1 MINKF
6 DIQKLRELDILQ
18 VADLLGMGLRNKRAL
33 CIHHDDHH
41 PSLAFNVRKN
51 TCHCYSCGFSADTIG
66 LVRERLNLGFSEAC
80 HWLADHFDVYIG
92 DDRYGNSAKYGNSAR
107 YADKCADKKVLTA
120 SDRRMAS
127 LRAHFAE
134 THVSHGHLAES
145 SFSGERN
152 RECPSSAYVAPSAVD
167 VEFYQ
172 QMFRQMHLSES
183 GQRFLFEE
191 RLLSPEALKVCQIV
205 STEQSVCMARVGRGV
220 FDGPSLI
227 FPYFDQEGRLVSVQS
242 RYLGKPKS
250 ESSFDMEKVS
260 IDEVKPDEVKP
271 DDVKPKEIPRFKFA
285 PGSHRMIYGLD
296 RLKDYPPGE
305 PLLIT
310 EGPSD
315 CWTALT
321 LGFHAIAIPSATL
334 FDRRFQ
340 GLLAGRN
347 LHIFPDQD
355 EAGLS
360 LYFELKKALPSLVY
374 HQLPEGCK
382 DLSEYYLKL
391 RRSEGMT
398 LEEAKAKVQSSVSV

>member
-41 PSLAFNVRKN
+41 PSLAFNVKKN

-80 HWLADHFDVYIG
+80 RWLADHFDVYI
-92 DDRYGNSAKYGNSAR
+92 
-107 YADKCADKKVLTA
+107 ADEHRDTHRKDVKKAVTA
-120 SDRRMAS
+120 SERRMAS

-134 THVSHGHLAES
+134 THVSHGH
-145 SFSGERN
+145 
-152 RECPSSAYVAPSAVD
+152 VAPSAVD

-172 QMFRQMHLSES
+172 QMFRQMQLSES
-183 GQRFLFEE
+183 GRRFLFEE

-227 FPYFDQEGRLVSVQS
+227 FPYFDQQGRLVSVQS
-242 RYLGKPKS
+242 RYLEKKKLGV
-250 ESSFDMEKVS
+250 SFDMDKVS
-260 IDEVKPDEVKP
+260 SDEA
-271 DDVKPKEIPRFKFA
+271 KPKEIPRFKFA

-334 FDRRFQ
+334 FDRCFQ

-398 LEEAKAKVQSSVSV
+398 LEEAKTKVHSSVSV

>member
-80 HWLADHFDVYIG
+80 RWLADHFDVYI
-92 DDRYGNSAKYGNSAR
+92 
-107 YADKCADKKVLTA
+107 ADEHRDTHRKDVKKAVTA

-134 THVSHGHLAES
+134 THVSHGH
-145 SFSGERN
+145 
-152 RECPSSAYVAPSAVD
+152 PSSAYVAPSSVD

-183 GQRFLFEE
+183 GRRFLFEE

-242 RYLGKPKS
+242 RYLGKKRP
-250 ESSFDMEKVS
+250 ESSFDMNKVS
-260 IDEVKPDEVKP
+260 VDEA
-271 DDVKPKEIPRFKFA
+271 KPKEIPRFKFA

-296 RLKDYPPGE
+296 RLKDYLPGE

-334 FDRRFQ
+334 FDRSFQ
-340 GLLAGRN
+340 ALLAGRN

-398 LEEAKAKVQSSVSV
+398 LEKAKAMVQGSVSV

>member
-41 PSLAFNVRKN
+41 PSLAFNVKKN

-80 HWLADHFDVYIG
+80 RWLADHFDVYIA
-92 DDRYGNSAKYGNSAR
+92 DEKYGNSAR

-120 SDRRMAS
+120 SDRRLAS

-134 THVSHGHLAES
+134 THVSHG
-145 SFSGERN
+145 
-152 RECPSSAYVAPSAVD
+152 YVAPSSVD

-183 GQRFLFEE
+183 GRRFLFEE
-191 RLLSPEALKVCQIV
+191 RLLSSEALKVCQIV

-250 ESSFDMEKVS
+250 ESSSDMDKVS
-260 IDEVKPDEVKP
+260 FDE
-271 DDVKPKEIPRFKFA
+271 VKPKEIPRFKFA

-296 RLKDYPPGE
+296 RLKDCPPDE

-321 LGFHAIAIPSATL
+321 LGIHAIAIPSATL

-347 LHIFPDQD
+347 LHVFPDQD

-360 LYFELKKALPSLVY
+360 LYFELKKAFPRLVY

-391 RRSEGMT
+391 RRSDGMT

>member
-41 PSLAFNVRKN
+41 PSLAFNVKKN

-80 HWLADHFDVYIG
+80 RWLADHFDVYIA
-92 DDRYGNSAKYGNSAR
+92 DEKYGNSAR

-120 SDRRMAS
+120 SDRRLAS

-134 THVSHGHLAES
+134 THVSHG
-145 SFSGERN
+145 
-152 RECPSSAYVAPSAVD
+152 YVAPSSVD

-183 GQRFLFEE
+183 GRRFLFEE
-191 RLLSPEALKVCQIV
+191 RLLSSEALKVCQIV

-250 ESSFDMEKVS
+250 ESSSDMDKVS
-260 IDEVKPDEVKP
+260 FDE
-271 DDVKPKEIPRFKFA
+271 VKPKEIPRFKFA

-296 RLKDYPPGE
+296 RLKDYPSDE

-321 LGFHAIAIPSATL
+321 LGIHAIAIPSATL

-398 LEEAKAKVQSSVSV
+398 LEEAKAKVQGSVSV

>member
-41 PSLAFNVRKN
+41 PSLAFNVKKN

-80 HWLADHFDVYIG
+80 RWLADHFDVYIG
-92 DDRYGNSAKYGNSAR
+92 DEKYGNSAR
-107 YADKCADKKVLTA
+107 YTEKSADKKLLTA

-134 THVSHGHLAES
+134 THVSHGHVAS
-145 SFSGERN
+145 SS
-152 RECPSSAYVAPSAVD
+152 VD

-183 GQRFLFEE
+183 GQRFLFED

-220 FDGPSLI
+220 FDGPSII

-242 RYLGKPKS
+242 RYLGKKRP
-250 ESSFDMEKVS
+250 ESSFDMNKAS
-260 IDEVKPDEVKP
+260 LDEA
-271 DDVKPKEIPRFKFA
+271 KPKEIPRFKFA

-296 RLKDYPPGE
+296 RLKDYPPDE

-321 LGFHAIAIPSATL
+321 LGIHAIAIPSATL

-391 RRSEGMT
+391 RRSEGMM
-398 LEEAKAKVQSSVSV
+398 LEEAKVKVQSSVSV

>member
-1 MINKF
+1 MIDKYN
-6 DIQKLRELDILQ
+6 IQKLRELDILQ

-41 PSLAFNVRKN
+41 PSLAFNVKKN

-80 HWLADHFDVYIG
+80 RWLADHFDVYIG
-92 DDRYGNSAKYGNSAR
+92 DEKYGNSAR
-107 YADKCADKKVLTA
+107 YTDKSADKKVLTA

-134 THVSHGHLAES
+134 THVSHGHVAS
-145 SFSGERN
+145 SS
-152 RECPSSAYVAPSAVD
+152 VD

-242 RYLGKPKS
+242 RYLGKKKS

-260 IDEVKPDEVKP
+260 IDEVKP

-296 RLKDYPPGE
+296 RLKDYSPDE

-310 EGPSD
+310 EEPSD

-321 LGFHAIAIPSATL
+321 LGIHAIAIPSATL

-360 LYFELKKALPSLVY
+360 LYFELKKALSSLVY

>member
-41 PSLAFNVRKN
+41 PSLAFNVKKN
-51 TCHCYSCGFSADTIG
+51 TCHCYSCGFSADTIA

-80 HWLADHFDVYIG
+80 RWLADHFDVYI
-92 DDRYGNSAKYGNSAR
+92 
-107 YADKCADKKVLTA
+107 ADEHRDTHRKDVKKAVTA

-127 LRAHFAE
+127 LRVHFAE
-134 THVSHGHLAES
+134 THVSHGH
-145 SFSGERN
+145 
-152 RECPSSAYVAPSAVD
+152 PSSAYVAPSSVD

-183 GQRFLFEE
+183 GRRFLFEE

-242 RYLGKPKS
+242 RYLGKKRP
-250 ESSFDMEKVS
+250 ESSFDMNKVS
-260 IDEVKPDEVKP
+260 LDEA
-271 DDVKPKEIPRFKFA
+271 KPKEIPRFKFA

-334 FDRRFQ
+334 FDRSFQ
-340 GLLAGRN
+340 ALLAGRN

-360 LYFELKKALPSLVY
+360 LYFELKQALPSLVY

>member
-41 PSLAFNVRKN
+41 PSLAFNVKKN

-80 HWLADHFDVYIG
+80 HWLADHFDVYI
-92 DDRYGNSAKYGNSAR
+92 
-107 YADKCADKKVLTA
+107 ADEHRDTHRKDVKKVLTA

-134 THVSHGHLAES
+134 THVSHGHLA
-145 SFSGERN
+145 
-152 RECPSSAYVAPSAVD
+152 YVAPSSVD

-183 GQRFLFEE
+183 GRRFLFEE

-227 FPYFDQEGRLVSVQS
+227 FPYFDQDGRLVSVQS
-242 RYLGKPKS
+242 RYLGKKMS
-250 ESSFDMEKVS
+250 ESSFDMDKVS
-260 IDEVKPDEVKP
+260 FDE
-271 DDVKPKEIPRFKFA
+271 VKPKEIPRFKFA

-296 RLKDYPPGE
+296 RLKDYPPDE

-334 FDRRFQ
+334 FDRSFQ

-398 LEEAKAKVQSSVSV
+398 LEEAKAKVQGSVSV

>member
-41 PSLAFNVRKN
+41 PSLAFNVKKN

-80 HWLADHFDVYIG
+80 RWLADHFDVYI
-92 DDRYGNSAKYGNSAR
+92 
-107 YADKCADKKVLTA
+107 ADEHRDTHRKDLKKAVTA
-120 SDRRMAS
+120 SERRLAS

-134 THVSHGHLAES
+134 THVSHGH
-145 SFSGERN
+145 
-152 RECPSSAYVAPSAVD
+152 PSSAYVAQASVD

-183 GQRFLFEE
+183 GRRFLFEE
-191 RLLSPEALKVCQIV
+191 RLLSPEALKVFQIV
-205 STEQSVCMARVGRGV
+205 STEQSVCMARVGCGV

-242 RYLGKPKS
+242 RYLGKKRP
-250 ESSFDMEKVS
+250 ESSFDMNKVS
-260 IDEVKPDEVKP
+260 LDEA
-271 DDVKPKEIPRFKFA
+271 KPKEIPRFKFA

-296 RLKDYPPGE
+296 RLKDYPPDE

-321 LGFHAIAIPSATL
+321 LGIHAIAIPSATL

-391 RRSEGMT
+391 RRREGMT
-398 LEEAKAKVQSSVSV
+398 LEEAKAKAQGCVSV

>member
-80 HWLADHFDVYIG
+80 RWLADHFDVYI
-92 DDRYGNSAKYGNSAR
+92 
-107 YADKCADKKVLTA
+107 ADEHRDTHRKDVKKAVTA
-120 SDRRMAS
+120 SERRMAS
-127 LRAHFAE
+127 LRAHLAE
-134 THVSHGHLAES
+134 THVSHGH
-145 SFSGERN
+145 
-152 RECPSSAYVAPSAVD
+152 PSSAYVAPSSVD

-183 GQRFLFEE
+183 GRRFLFEE

-242 RYLGKPKS
+242 RYLGKKRP
-250 ESSFDMEKVS
+250 ESSFDMNKVS
-260 IDEVKPDEVKP
+260 LDEA
-271 DDVKPKEIPRFKFA
+271 KPKEIPRFKFA

-334 FDRRFQ
+334 FDRSFQ
-340 GLLAGRN
+340 ALLAGRN

-360 LYFELKKALPSLVY
+360 LYFELKQALPSLVY

-398 LEEAKAKVQSSVSV
+398 LEEAKAKVQGSVSV

>member
-1 MINKF
+1 MIDKYN
-6 DIQKLRELDILQ
+6 IQKLRELDILQ

-41 PSLAFNVRKN
+41 PSLAFNVKKN

-80 HWLADHFDVYIG
+80 RWLADHFDVYIG

-134 THVSHGHLAES
+134 THVSHGH
-145 SFSGERN
+145 
-152 RECPSSAYVAPSAVD
+152 VAPSSVD

-242 RYLGKPKS
+242 RYLGKKKS
-250 ESSFDMEKVS
+250 ESSLDMDKVS
-260 IDEVKPDEVKP
+260 SDEA
-271 DDVKPKEIPRFKFA
+271 KPKEIPRFKFA

-296 RLKDYPPGE
+296 RLKDYSPDE

-321 LGFHAIAIPSATL
+321 LGIHAIAIPSATL

-398 LEEAKAKVQSSVSV
+398 LEEAKAKVQNSVSV

>member
-41 PSLAFNVRKN
+41 PSLAFNVKKN

-92 DDRYGNSAKYGNSAR
+92 DEKYGKSVKYGNAAR

-134 THVSHGHLAES
+134 THVSHGH
-145 SFSGERN
+145 
-152 RECPSSAYVAPSAVD
+152 VAPSSVD

-183 GQRFLFEE
+183 GRSFLFEE

-227 FPYFDQEGRLVSVQS
+227 FPYFDQEGRLFSVQS
-242 RYLGKPKS
+242 RYLGKK
-250 ESSFDMEKVS
+250 
-260 IDEVKPDEVKP
+260 
-271 DDVKPKEIPRFKFA
+271 KEIPRFKFA
-285 PGSHRMIYGLD
+285 PGSHRMVYGLD
-296 RLKDYPPGE
+296 RLKDYPPDE

-321 LGFHAIAIPSATL
+321 LGIHAIAIPSATL

-382 DLSEYYLKL
+382 DLSEYYLKF
-391 RRSEGMT
+391 RRREGMT

>member
-18 VADLLGMGLRNKRAL
+18 VADLLGIGLRNKRAL

-41 PSLAFNVRKN
+41 PSLAFNVKKN
-51 TCHCYSCGFSADTIG
+51 TCHCYSCGFSADTIA

-107 YADKCADKKVLTA
+107 YADKCTDKKVLTA

-134 THVSHGHLAES
+134 THVSHGH
-145 SFSGERN
+145 
-152 RECPSSAYVAPSAVD
+152 VAPSAVD

-191 RLLSPEALKVCQIV
+191 RLLSSEALKVCQIV

-242 RYLGKPKS
+242 RYLGKK
-250 ESSFDMEKVS
+250 
-260 IDEVKPDEVKP
+260 
-271 DDVKPKEIPRFKFA
+271 KEIPRFKFA

-296 RLKDYPPGE
+296 RLKDYPPDE

-321 LGFHAIAIPSATL
+321 LGIHAIAIPSATL
-334 FDRRFQ
+334 FDRSFQ
-340 GLLAGRN
+340 ALLTGRN

-360 LYFELKKALPSLVY
+360 LYFELKQALPSLVY

-391 RRSEGMT
+391 RRREGMT
-398 LEEAKAKVQSSVSV
+398 LEEAKVKVQSSVSV

>member
-1 MINKF
+1 MIQKY

-41 PSLAFNVRKN
+41 PSLAFNVKKN

-80 HWLADHFDVYIG
+80 RWLADHFDVYIA
-92 DDRYGNSAKYGNSAR
+92 DEKYGNSAR

-145 SFSGERN
+145 SSSGERN

-183 GQRFLFEE
+183 GRRFLFEE

-242 RYLGKPKS
+242 RYLGKKKS
-250 ESSFDMEKVS
+250 ESSSDMDKVS
-260 IDEVKPDEVKP
+260 IDEA
-271 DDVKPKEIPRFKFA
+271 KPKEIPRFKFA

-296 RLKDYPPGE
+296 RLKDYPPDE

-321 LGFHAIAIPSATL
+321 LGIHAIAIPSATL

-398 LEEAKAKVQSSVSV
+398 LEEAKAKVQGCVSV

>member
-1 MINKF
+1 MIQKY

-41 PSLAFNVRKN
+41 PSLAFNVKKN
-51 TCHCYSCGFSADTIG
+51 ACHCYSCGFSADTIG

-120 SDRRMAS
+120 SDRRLAS

-145 SFSGERN
+145 FSSGEKNGR
-152 RECPSSAYVAPSAVD
+152 CPSSAYVASSSVD

-183 GQRFLFEE
+183 GRRFLFEE

-250 ESSFDMEKVS
+250 ESSSDMDKVS
-260 IDEVKPDEVKP
+260 FDE
-271 DDVKPKEIPRFKFA
+271 VKPKEIPRFKFA

-296 RLKDYPPGE
+296 RLKDYPPDE

-321 LGFHAIAIPSATL
+321 LGIHAIAIPSATL
-334 FDRRFQ
+334 FDHRFQ

-398 LEEAKAKVQSSVSV
+398 LEEAKAKVQGCVSV

>member
-41 PSLAFNVRKN
+41 PSLAFNVKKN
-51 TCHCYSCGFSADTIG
+51 TCHCYSCGFSADTIA

-80 HWLADHFDVYIG
+80 RWLADHFDVYI
-92 DDRYGNSAKYGNSAR
+92 
-107 YADKCADKKVLTA
+107 ADEHRDTHRKDVKKVLTA

-134 THVSHGHLAES
+134 THVSHGH
-145 SFSGERN
+145 
-152 RECPSSAYVAPSAVD
+152 VAPSSVD

-183 GQRFLFEE
+183 GRRFLFEE
-191 RLLSPEALKVCQIV
+191 RLLSSEALKVCQIV

-250 ESSFDMEKVS
+250 ESSSDMDKVS
-260 IDEVKPDEVKP
+260 FDE
-271 DDVKPKEIPRFKFA
+271 VKPKEIPRFKFA

-321 LGFHAIAIPSATL
+321 LGIHAIAIPQCHA
-334 FDRRFQ
+334 FR
-340 GLLAGRN
+340 
-347 LHIFPDQD
+347 PP
-355 EAGLS
+355 LS
-360 LYFELKKALPSLVY
+360 RASCRKKSSHLP
-374 HQLPEGCK
+374 
-382 DLSEYYLKL
+382 
-391 RRSEGMT
+391 
-398 LEEAKAKVQSSVSV
+398 

>member
-41 PSLAFNVRKN
+41 PSLAFNVKKN

-80 HWLADHFDVYIG
+80 RWLADHFDVYIG
-92 DDRYGNSAKYGNSAR
+92 YEKYGNSAR
-107 YADKCADKKVLTA
+107 YTEKNADKKLLTA

-127 LRAHFAE
+127 MRAHFAE
-134 THVSHGHLAES
+134 THVSHGH
-145 SFSGERN
+145 
-152 RECPSSAYVAPSAVD
+152 VAPSSVD

-205 STEQSVCMARVGRGV
+205 STEQSVCMARVGCGV

-242 RYLGKPKS
+242 RYLGKKRP
-250 ESSFDMEKVS
+250 ESSFDMNKAS
-260 IDEVKPDEVKP
+260 LDEA
-271 DDVKPKEIPRFKFA
+271 KPKEIPRFKFA

-296 RLKDYPPGE
+296 RLKDYPPDE

-321 LGFHAIAIPSATL
+321 LGIHAIAIPSATL

>member
-41 PSLAFNVRKN
+41 PSLAFNVKKN
-51 TCHCYSCGFSADTIG
+51 TCHCYSCGFSADTIA

-80 HWLADHFDVYIG
+80 RWLADHFDVYIA
-92 DDRYGNSAKYGNSAR
+92 DEKYGNSAR
-107 YADKCADKKVLTA
+107 YTEKSADKKLLTA

-134 THVSHGHLAES
+134 THVSHGHVAS
-145 SFSGERN
+145 SS
-152 RECPSSAYVAPSAVD
+152 VD

-260 IDEVKPDEVKP
+260 IDEVKP
-271 DDVKPKEIPRFKFA
+271 KEIPRFKFA

-296 RLKDYPPGE
+296 RLKDYPPDE

-355 EAGLS
+355 EVGLS
-360 LYFELKKALPSLVY
+360 LYFELKKAFPRLVY

-391 RRSEGMT
+391 RRREGMT
-398 LEEAKAKVQSSVSV
+398 LEEAKAKVQGCVSI

>member
-1 MINKF
+1 MIDKYN
-6 DIQKLRELDILQ
+6 IQKLRELDILQ

-41 PSLAFNVRKN
+41 PSLAFNVKKN

-80 HWLADHFDVYIG
+80 HWLSDHFDVYIG
-92 DDRYGNSAKYGNSAR
+92 DDRYGNSARNAEKS
-107 YADKCADKKVLTA
+107 ADKKVLTA

-145 SFSGERN
+145 SSSGEKNGR
-152 RECPSSAYVAPSAVD
+152 CQSSAYVAQASVD

-227 FPYFDQEGRLVSVQS
+227 FPYFDQQGRLVSVQS
-242 RYLGKPKS
+242 RYLGKKMA
-250 ESSFDMEKVS
+250 ESSFDMDKVS
-260 IDEVKPDEVKP
+260 PDGA
-271 DDVKPKEIPRFKFA
+271 KPKEIPRFKFA

-334 FDRRFQ
+334 FDRSFQ

-398 LEEAKAKVQSSVSV
+398 LEEAKAKVHSSVSI

>member
-1 MINKF
+1 MIQKY

-51 TCHCYSCGFSADTIG
+51 TCHCYSCGFSADTIA

-80 HWLADHFDVYIG
+80 RWLADHFDVYIA
-92 DDRYGNSAKYGNSAR
+92 DEKYGNSAR

-134 THVSHGHLAES
+134 THVSHGHIA
-145 SFSGERN
+145 
-152 RECPSSAYVAPSAVD
+152 PSSVD

-191 RLLSPEALKVCQIV
+191 RLLSSEALKVCQIV

-260 IDEVKPDEVKP
+260 IDEA
-271 DDVKPKEIPRFKFA
+271 KPKEIPRFKFA

-296 RLKDYPPGE
+296 RLKDYPPDE

-321 LGFHAIAIPSATL
+321 LGIHAIAIPSATL

-360 LYFELKKALPSLVY
+360 LYFELKKAFPRLVY

>member
-18 VADLLGMGLRNKRAL
+18 VADFLGMGLRNKRAL

-41 PSLAFNVRKN
+41 PSLAFNVKKN
-51 TCHCYSCGFSADTIG
+51 TCHCYSCGFSADTIA

-80 HWLADHFDVYIG
+80 RWLADHFDVYIG
-92 DDRYGNSAKYGNSAR
+92 DDRYGNSAKYGNAAR

-134 THVSHGHLAES
+134 THVSHGH
-145 SFSGERN
+145 
-152 RECPSSAYVAPSAVD
+152 VAPSAVD

-183 GQRFLFEE
+183 GQRFFFEE

-227 FPYFDQEGRLVSVQS
+227 FPYFDQEGRLFSVQS
-242 RYLGKPKS
+242 RYLGKK
-250 ESSFDMEKVS
+250 
-260 IDEVKPDEVKP
+260 
-271 DDVKPKEIPRFKFA
+271 KEIPRFKFA

-296 RLKDYPPGE
+296 RLKDYSPDE

-347 LHIFPDQD
+347 LHVFPDQD

-391 RRSEGMT
+391 RRREGMT

>member
-41 PSLAFNVRKN
+41 PSLAFNVKKN

-80 HWLADHFDVYIG
+80 RWLADHFDVYI
-92 DDRYGNSAKYGNSAR
+92 
-107 YADKCADKKVLTA
+107 ADEHRDTHRKDVKKAVTA
-120 SDRRMAS
+120 SERRMAS

-134 THVSHGHLAES
+134 THVSHGH
-145 SFSGERN
+145 
-152 RECPSSAYVAPSAVD
+152 PSSAYVAPSAVD

-183 GQRFLFEE
+183 GRRFLFEE

-242 RYLGKPKS
+242 RYLGKKS
-250 ESSFDMEKVS
+250 PESSFDMNKVS
-260 IDEVKPDEVKP
+260 LDEA
-271 DDVKPKEIPRFKFA
+271 KPKEIPRFKFA

-296 RLKDYPPGE
+296 RLKNYLPDE

-334 FDRRFQ
+334 FDRSFQ
-340 GLLAGRN
+340 ALLAGRN

-398 LEEAKAKVQSSVSV
+398 LEEAKAKVQGSVSI

>member
-33 CIHHDDHH
+33 CIHHNDHH
-41 PSLAFNVRKN
+41 PSLAFNVKKN

-66 LVRERLNLGFSEAC
+66 LVRERLNLGFNEAC

-134 THVSHGHLAES
+134 THVSHGHVAS
-145 SFSGERN
+145 SS
-152 RECPSSAYVAPSAVD
+152 VD

-220 FDGPSLI
+220 FDAPSLI

-260 IDEVKPDEVKP
+260 IDEA
-271 DDVKPKEIPRFKFA
+271 KPKEIPRFKFA

-296 RLKDYPPGE
+296 RLKDYSPDE

-321 LGFHAIAIPSATL
+321 LGIHAIAIPSATL

>member
-41 PSLAFNVRKN
+41 PSLAFNVKKN

-80 HWLADHFDVYIG
+80 RWLADHFDVYI
-92 DDRYGNSAKYGNSAR
+92 
-107 YADKCADKKVLTA
+107 ADEHRDTHRKDVKKAVTA
-120 SDRRMAS
+120 SERRMAS

-134 THVSHGHLAES
+134 THVSHGH
-145 SFSGERN
+145 
-152 RECPSSAYVAPSAVD
+152 PSSAYVAPSAVD

-183 GQRFLFEE
+183 GRRFLFEE
-191 RLLSPEALKVCQIV
+191 RLLSPEALKACHIV

-242 RYLGKPKS
+242 RYLGKKRP
-250 ESSFDMEKVS
+250 ESSFDMNKVS
-260 IDEVKPDEVKP
+260 LDEA
-271 DDVKPKEIPRFKFA
+271 KPKEIPRFKFA

-334 FDRRFQ
+334 FDRSFQ
-340 GLLAGRN
+340 ALLTGRN

-360 LYFELKKALPSLVY
+360 LYFELKQALPSLVY

-398 LEEAKAKVQSSVSV
+398 LEEAKAKVQGSVSV

>member
-41 PSLAFNVRKN
+41 PSLAFNVKKN

-80 HWLADHFDVYIG
+80 RWLADHFDVYIG
-92 DDRYGNSAKYGNSAR
+92 DEKYGNSAR
-107 YADKCADKKVLTA
+107 YTEKSADKKLLTA

-134 THVSHGHLAES
+134 THVSHGH
-145 SFSGERN
+145 
-152 RECPSSAYVAPSAVD
+152 VAPSSVD

-191 RLLSPEALKVCQIV
+191 RLLSPEALKFCQIV
-205 STEQSVCMARVGRGV
+205 STEQSVCMARVGCGV

-242 RYLGKPKS
+242 RYLGKKRP
-250 ESSFDMEKVS
+250 ESSFDMNKAS
-260 IDEVKPDEVKP
+260 LDEA
-271 DDVKPKEIPRFKFA
+271 KPKEIPRFKFA

-296 RLKDYPPGE
+296 RLKDCPPDE

-321 LGFHAIAIPSATL
+321 LGIHAIAIPSATL

-391 RRSEGMT
+391 RRIEGMT

>member
-41 PSLAFNVRKN
+41 PSLAFNVKKN

-92 DDRYGNSAKYGNSAR
+92 DDRYGNSAR
-107 YADKCADKKVLTA
+107 YTEKSADKKLLTA

-134 THVSHGHLAES
+134 THVSHGH
-145 SFSGERN
+145 
-152 RECPSSAYVAPSAVD
+152 VAPSSVD

-183 GQRFLFEE
+183 GRRFLFEE
-191 RLLSPEALKVCQIV
+191 RLLSSEALKVCQIV

-250 ESSFDMEKVS
+250 ESSSDMDKVS
-260 IDEVKPDEVKP
+260 FDE
-271 DDVKPKEIPRFKFA
+271 VKPKEIPRFKFA

-296 RLKDYPPGE
+296 RLKDYPSDE

-321 LGFHAIAIPSATL
+321 LGIHAIAIPSATL

-398 LEEAKAKVQSSVSV
+398 LEEAKAKVQSSVNV

>member
-1 MINKF
+1 MIDKYN
-6 DIQKLRELDILQ
+6 IQKLRELDILQ

-41 PSLAFNVRKN
+41 PSLAFNVKKN

-92 DDRYGNSAKYGNSAR
+92 DDRYGNSAR
-107 YADKCADKKVLTA
+107 YAEKSADKKVLTA
-120 SDRRMAS
+120 SDRRMAA
-127 LRAHFAE
+127 LREHFAE
-134 THVSHGHLAES
+134 THVSHGHVAS
-145 SFSGERN
+145 SS
-152 RECPSSAYVAPSAVD
+152 VD

-183 GQRFLFEE
+183 GRRFLFEE

-242 RYLGKPKS
+242 RYLGKKMS
-250 ESSFDMEKVS
+250 VSSFDMDKVS
-260 IDEVKPDEVKP
+260 SDEA
-271 DDVKPKEIPRFKFA
+271 KPKEIPRFKFA

-334 FDRRFQ
+334 FDRSFQ
-340 GLLAGRN
+340 GLLSGRN

-398 LEEAKAKVQSSVSV
+398 LEEAKAKVQDCVSV

>member
-1 MINKF
+1 MIQKY

-80 HWLADHFDVYIG
+80 RWLADHFDVYIG

-134 THVSHGHLAES
+134 THVSHGH
-145 SFSGERN
+145 
-152 RECPSSAYVAPSAVD
+152 VASSAVD

-242 RYLGKPKS
+242 RYLGKK
-250 ESSFDMEKVS
+250 
-260 IDEVKPDEVKP
+260 
-271 DDVKPKEIPRFKFA
+271 KEIPRFKFA

-296 RLKDYPPGE
+296 RLKDYSPDE

-360 LYFELKKALPSLVY
+360 LYFELKKVLPSLVY

-398 LEEAKAKVQSSVSV
+398 LEEAKAKVQGCVSV

>member
-41 PSLAFNVRKN
+41 PSLAFNVKKN

-80 HWLADHFDVYIG
+80 HWLADHFDVYIA
-92 DDRYGNSAKYGNSAR
+92 DDRYGNSAR
-107 YADKCADKKVLTA
+107 YAEKSADKKVLTA

-127 LRAHFAE
+127 LREHFAE

-145 SFSGERN
+145 SSSGEKNGR
-152 RECPSSAYVAPSAVD
+152 CQSSAYVAQASVD

-191 RLLSPEALKVCQIV
+191 RLLSPEALNICQIV

-242 RYLGKPKS
+242 RYLGKKKS
-250 ESSFDMEKVS
+250 ESSFDMDKVS
-260 IDEVKPDEVKP
+260 PDGA
-271 DDVKPKEIPRFKFA
+271 KPKEIPRFKFA

-296 RLKDYPPGE
+296 RLKDYPPDE

-334 FDRRFQ
+334 FDRSFQ
-340 GLLAGRN
+340 GFLSGRN

-374 HQLPEGCK
+374 HQLPGGCK

-398 LEEAKAKVQSSVSV
+398 LEEAKAKVQDCVSV

>member
-41 PSLAFNVRKN
+41 PSLAFNVKKN
-51 TCHCYSCGFSADTIG
+51 TCHCYSCGFSADTIA

-80 HWLADHFDVYIG
+80 RWLADHFDVYI
-92 DDRYGNSAKYGNSAR
+92 
-107 YADKCADKKVLTA
+107 ADEHRDTHRKDVKKAVTA
-120 SDRRMAS
+120 SDRRLAS

-134 THVSHGHLAES
+134 THVSHGH
-145 SFSGERN
+145 
-152 RECPSSAYVAPSAVD
+152 PSSAYVAPSSVD

-183 GQRFLFEE
+183 GRRFLFEE
-191 RLLSPEALKVCQIV
+191 RLLSPEALKVCHIV

-242 RYLGKPKS
+242 RYLGKKS
-250 ESSFDMEKVS
+250 PESSFDMNKVS
-260 IDEVKPDEVKP
+260 LDEA
-271 DDVKPKEIPRFKFA
+271 KPKEIPRFKFA

-321 LGFHAIAIPSATL
+321 LGIHAIAIPSATL
-334 FDRRFQ
+334 FDRSFQ
-340 GLLAGRN
+340 ALLAGRN

-374 HQLPEGCK
+374 HQLPEDCK
-382 DLSEYYLKL
+382 DLSEYYLML

-398 LEEAKAKVQSSVSV
+398 LEEAKAKVQGIVNV

>member
-18 VADLLGMGLRNKRAL
+18 VADLLGMGLRNRRAL

-80 HWLADHFDVYIG
+80 RWLADHFDVYI
-92 DDRYGNSAKYGNSAR
+92 
-107 YADKCADKKVLTA
+107 ADEHRDTHRKDVKKAVTA
-120 SDRRMAS
+120 SERRLAS

-134 THVSHGHLAES
+134 THVSHGH
-145 SFSGERN
+145 
-152 RECPSSAYVAPSAVD
+152 PSSAYVAPSSVD

-183 GQRFLFEE
+183 GRRFLFEE

-227 FPYFDQEGRLVSVQS
+227 FPYFDQEGILVSVQS
-242 RYLGKPKS
+242 RYLGKKS
-250 ESSFDMEKVS
+250 PESSFDMNKVS
-260 IDEVKPDEVKP
+260 LDEA
-271 DDVKPKEIPRFKFA
+271 KPKEIPRFKFA

-296 RLKDYPPGE
+296 RLKDYLPDE

-360 LYFELKKALPSLVY
+360 LYFELKQAFPGLVY

-398 LEEAKAKVQSSVSV
+398 LEEAKAKVQGSVSV

>member
-1 MINKF
+1 MIDKYN
-6 DIQKLRELDILQ
+6 IQKLRELDILQ

-41 PSLAFNVRKN
+41 PSLAFNVKKN

-66 LVRERLNLGFSEAC
+66 LVRERLNLGFNEAC

-92 DDRYGNSAKYGNSAR
+92 DDRYGNSARNAEKS
-107 YADKCADKKVLTA
+107 ADKKVFTA
-120 SDRRMAS
+120 SDRRMAA
-127 LRAHFAE
+127 LREHFAE

-145 SFSGERN
+145 SSSGEKNGR
-152 RECPSSAYVAPSAVD
+152 CQSSAYVAQASVD
-167 VEFYQ
+167 VEFYL

-183 GQRFLFEE
+183 GRRFLFEE

-260 IDEVKPDEVKP
+260 IDEVKP
-271 DDVKPKEIPRFKFA
+271 KEIPRFKFA

-296 RLKDYPPGE
+296 RLKDYPPDE

-321 LGFHAIAIPSATL
+321 LGIHAIAIPSATL

-374 HQLPEGCK
+374 HQLPKGCK

-398 LEEAKAKVQSSVSV
+398 LEEARAKVYSSVSV

>member
-1 MINKF
+1 MIDKYN
-6 DIQKLRELDILQ
+6 IQKLRELDILQ

-41 PSLAFNVRKN
+41 PSLAFNVKKN

-80 HWLADHFDVYIG
+80 RWLADHFDVYIA
-92 DDRYGNSAKYGNSAR
+92 DEKYGNSAR

-120 SDRRMAS
+120 SDRRLAS

-134 THVSHGHLAES
+134 THVSHG
-145 SFSGERN
+145 
-152 RECPSSAYVAPSAVD
+152 YVAPSSVD

-183 GQRFLFEE
+183 GRRFLFEE
-191 RLLSPEALKVCQIV
+191 RLLSSEALKVCQIV

-250 ESSFDMEKVS
+250 ESSSDMDKVS
-260 IDEVKPDEVKP
+260 FDE
-271 DDVKPKEIPRFKFA
+271 VKPKEIPRFKFA

-296 RLKDYPPGE
+296 RLKDYPSDE

-321 LGFHAIAIPSATL
+321 LGIHAIAIPSATL

-398 LEEAKAKVQSSVSV
+398 LEEAKVKVQSSVSV

>member
-41 PSLAFNVRKN
+41 PSLAFNVKKN

-66 LVRERLNLGFSEAC
+66 LVRERLNLGFNEAC
-80 HWLADHFDVYIG
+80 HWLADHFDVYIA
-92 DDRYGNSAKYGNSAR
+92 DEKYGNSAR
-107 YADKCADKKVLTA
+107 YTEKSADKKLLTA

-145 SFSGERN
+145 FSSGERN
-152 RECPSSAYVAPSAVD
+152 RECPSSAYVDPSAVD

-183 GQRFLFEE
+183 GRRFLFEE

-260 IDEVKPDEVKP
+260 IDEA
-271 DDVKPKEIPRFKFA
+271 KPKEIPRFKFA

-296 RLKDYPPGE
+296 RLKDYPPDE

-321 LGFHAIAIPSATL
+321 LGIHAIAIPSATL

-340 GLLAGRN
+340 GLLAGRD

-398 LEEAKAKVQSSVSV
+398 LEEAKAKVQGCVSV

>member
-1 MINKF
+1 MIDKYN
-6 DIQKLRELDILQ
+6 IQKLRELDILQ

-41 PSLAFNVRKN
+41 PSLAFNVKKN

-80 HWLADHFDVYIG
+80 RWLADHFDVYIG
-92 DDRYGNSAKYGNSAR
+92 DDRYGNSAR
-107 YADKCADKKVLTA
+107 YAEKSADKKLLTA
-120 SDRRMAS
+120 SDRRIAS

-145 SFSGERN
+145 SSSGEKNGR
-152 RECPSSAYVAPSAVD
+152 CQSSAYVAQASVD

-242 RYLGKPKS
+242 RYLGKKMS
-250 ESSFDMEKVS
+250 ESSFDMDKVS
-260 IDEVKPDEVKP
+260 PDGA
-271 DDVKPKEIPRFKFA
+271 KPKEIPRFKFA

-296 RLKDYPPGE
+296 RLKDYPPDE

-334 FDRRFQ
+334 FDRSFQ
-340 GLLAGRN
+340 GLLTGRN

-391 RRSEGMT
+391 RRREGMT
-398 LEEAKAKVQSSVSV
+398 LEEAKAKVQGCVSV

>member
-1 MINKF
+1 MIQKY

-41 PSLAFNVRKN
+41 PSLAFNVKKN

-80 HWLADHFDVYIG
+80 RWLADHFDVYI
-92 DDRYGNSAKYGNSAR
+92 
-107 YADKCADKKVLTA
+107 ADEHRDTHRKDVKKAVTA
-120 SDRRMAS
+120 SERRMAS
-127 LRAHFAE
+127 LRAHLAE
-134 THVSHGHLAES
+134 THVSHGH
-145 SFSGERN
+145 
-152 RECPSSAYVAPSAVD
+152 PSSAYVAPSSVD

-183 GQRFLFEE
+183 GRRFLFEE
-191 RLLSPEALKVCQIV
+191 RLLSPEALKVCHIV

-242 RYLGKPKS
+242 RYLGKKRP
-250 ESSFDMEKVS
+250 ESSFDMNKVS
-260 IDEVKPDEVKP
+260 LDEA
-271 DDVKPKEIPRFKFA
+271 KPKEIPRFKFA

-334 FDRRFQ
+334 FDRSFQ
-340 GLLAGRN
+340 ALLAGRN

-360 LYFELKKALPSLVY
+360 LYFELKQALSSLVY

-398 LEEAKAKVQSSVSV
+398 LEEAKAKVQGSVSV

>member
-1 MINKF
+1 MIDKYN
-6 DIQKLRELDILQ
+6 IQKLRELDILQ

-41 PSLAFNVRKN
+41 PSLAFNVKKN

-66 LVRERLNLGFSEAC
+66 LVRERLNLGFNEAC
-80 HWLADHFDVYIG
+80 HWLADHFDVYIA
-92 DDRYGNSAKYGNSAR
+92 DDKYGNSAR
-107 YADKCADKKVLTA
+107 YTEKSADKKLLTA
-120 SDRRMAS
+120 SDRRMAA
-127 LRAHFAE
+127 LREHFAE
-134 THVSHGHLAES
+134 THVSHGHVAS
-145 SFSGERN
+145 SS
-152 RECPSSAYVAPSAVD
+152 VD

-191 RLLSPEALKVCQIV
+191 RLLSPETLKVCQIV

-227 FPYFDQEGRLVSVQS
+227 FPYFDQDGRLVSVQS
-242 RYLGKPKS
+242 RYLGKKKS
-250 ESSFDMEKVS
+250 ESSFDMDKVS
-260 IDEVKPDEVKP
+260 LDGVM
-271 DDVKPKEIPRFKFA
+271 PKEIPRFKFA

-296 RLKDYPPGE
+296 RLKDYPPDE

-334 FDRRFQ
+334 FDRSFQ

-374 HQLPEGCK
+374 HQLPGGCK

-398 LEEAKAKVQSSVSV
+398 LEEAKAKAQDCVSV

>member
-1 MINKF
+1 MIDKYN
-6 DIQKLRELDILQ
+6 IQKLRELDILQ

-41 PSLAFNVRKN
+41 PSLAFNVKKN
-51 TCHCYSCGFSADTIG
+51 TCHCYSCGFSADTIA

-80 HWLADHFDVYIG
+80 RWLADHFDVYI
-92 DDRYGNSAKYGNSAR
+92 
-107 YADKCADKKVLTA
+107 ADEHRDTHRKDVKKAVTA

-134 THVSHGHLAES
+134 THVSHGH
-145 SFSGERN
+145 
-152 RECPSSAYVAPSAVD
+152 VAPSAVD

-227 FPYFDQEGRLVSVQS
+227 FPYFDQEGKLVSVQS
-242 RYLGKPKS
+242 RYLGKKKS
-250 ESSFDMEKVS
+250 ESSSDMDKVS
-260 IDEVKPDEVKP
+260 LDEAKPDDVKPDG
-271 DDVKPKEIPRFKFA
+271 VKPKEIPRFKFA

-321 LGFHAIAIPSATL
+321 LGIHAIAIPSATL

-347 LHIFPDQD
+347 LHVFPDQD

>member
-1 MINKF
+1 MIDKYN
-6 DIQKLRELDILQ
+6 IQKLRELDILQ

-41 PSLAFNVRKN
+41 PSLAFNVKKN
-51 TCHCYSCGFSADTIG
+51 TCHCYSCGFSADTIA

-92 DDRYGNSAKYGNSAR
+92 DDRYGNSAKYGKSVKYGNAAR
-107 YADKCADKKVLTA
+107 YADKCPDKKVLTA

-134 THVSHGHLAES
+134 THVSHGHVAS
-145 SFSGERN
+145 SS
-152 RECPSSAYVAPSAVD
+152 VD

-227 FPYFDQEGRLVSVQS
+227 FPYFDQQGRLVSVQS

-260 IDEVKPDEVKP
+260 IDEVKP
-271 DDVKPKEIPRFKFA
+271 KEIPRFKFA

-296 RLKDYPPGE
+296 RLKDYPPDE

-321 LGFHAIAIPSATL
+321 LGIHAIAIPSATL

-398 LEEAKAKVQSSVSV
+398 LEEAKSKVHSSVSV

>member
-1 MINKF
+1 MIDKF
-6 DIQKLRELDILQ
+6 NIQKLRELDILQ

-107 YADKCADKKVLTA
+107 YTEKSADKKLLTA

-145 SFSGERN
+145 SSSGEKNGR
-152 RECPSSAYVAPSAVD
+152 CQSSAYVAKASVD

-183 GQRFLFEE
+183 GRRFLFEE

-242 RYLGKPKS
+242 RYLGKKKS
-250 ESSFDMEKVS
+250 ESSSDMDKVS
-260 IDEVKPDEVKP
+260 LDE
-271 DDVKPKEIPRFKFA
+271 VKPKEIPRFKFA

-296 RLKDYPPGE
+296 RLKDYPPDE

-321 LGFHAIAIPSATL
+321 LGIHAIAIPSATL

-391 RRSEGMT
+391 RRIEGMT
-398 LEEAKAKVQSSVSV
+398 LEEAKAKLQSSVSV